1 MRKSAFICGESVFE
15 VSMRSCVGVIGLGIM
30 GSAIVANL
38 VQAGFDVIGTDIIAG
53 RCSELARAG
62 GTAVAD
68 AGEVGRRCRRI
79 ILSLPS
85 VDPLDLVCGQLC
97 NSCAA
102 GTIVTETSTLPLA
115 AKERCRAALEI
126 KSVVLLDCPLSGT
139 GAQAKSRDLAVYA
152 SGDTLAIREVMAIL
166 KGFARSVH
174 DVGAF
179 GNGTKMKL
187 VANLLVAIHNVA
199 AAEALLLGS
208 RSGLD
213 PELVIKVV
221 GDGAGSS
228 RMLQVRGPVMVNRS
242 WHEPAM
248 KNSVWQKDLKL
259 ISEALEAA
267 GCSAPLFSAT
277 LPIYQAALASHP
289 EHDTAAVFEILEK
302 LLSDRR

>member
-1 MRKSAFICGESVFE
+1 MG
-15 VSMRSCVGVIGLGIM
+15 SCVGVIGLGIM
-30 GSAIVANL
+30 GSAIATNL
-38 VQAGFDVIGTDIIAG
+38 MRAGFEVIGTDIVAA
-53 RCSELARAG
+53 RCSELTRAG
-62 GTAVAD
+62 GTAVAN
-68 AGEVGRRCRRI
+68 AGEVGGRCPRI

-85 VDPLDLVCGQLC
+85 VGALDLVCDHLC

-102 GTIVTETSTLPLA
+102 GTVVIETSTLPLA
-115 AKERCRAALEI
+115 AKECCRAALE
-126 KSVVLLDCPLSGT
+126 KKAVVLLDCPLSGT
-139 GAQAKSRDLAVYA
+139 GAQAKTRDLAVYA
-152 SGDTLAIREVMAIL
+152 SGDTDAIREVLPIL
-166 KGFARSVH
+166 SGFARSVH

-199 AAEALLLGS
+199 AAEALLLGA

-213 PELVIKVV
+213 PELVVKVV

-228 RMLQVRGPVMVNRS
+228 RMLEVRGPVMVNRS

-259 ISEALEAA
+259 IREALEAA
-267 GCSAPLFSAT
+267 GCPAPLFSAT

-302 LLSDRR
+302 LGSDRS